1 MSSDLPA
8 PFLDAIKCREQGLR
22 TLASEGRKLIG
33 YFCTYTPVELIHA
46 SGFVPVR
53 VTGGARTL
61 TKADSLA
68 PIFVCPYLRA
78 ALDKALSG
86 EYQFLSGIVQAYTCD
101 AACGVVRIWERN
113 IPGEICHTISLPYCD
128 SPPSR
133 RFLRSE
139 MDALNAKLHAIGGGF
154 TERSLADSI
163 ELYGKI
169 RRLIL
174 KLYDV
179 RYDGRLS
186 LSASEFL
193 AVIEAGF
200 VTRPE
205 DHLQMLERLSGT
217 AELTSIPSRNGTRVL
232 VSGSLVEDPKVL
244 DLVEE
249 SGGLIVA
256 DDLCTGIRNFE
267 PASGFGLHP
276 IERLIDRYMNRAPC
290 PCRSRVSDR
299 LPFIEGLMERS
310 KAQGVIFL
318 FQKYCTPHLAD
329 HPTLVQHFKA
339 KGIPSIS
346 VEMEE
351 TGVNEGQLRT
361 RLEAFFEMLR

>member
-1 MSSDLPA
+1 MQSDLLE
-8 PFLDAIKCREQGLR
+8 PFYEAIKDQEQRLR
-22 TLASEGRKLIG
+22 NLAAEDRKIIG

-46 SGFVPVR
+46 SGFIPMR
-53 VTGGARTL
+53 VMGGTRTL

-68 PIFVCPYLRA
+68 PSFVCPYLRA
-78 ALDKALSG
+78 ALDKALNG
-86 EYQFLSGIVQAYTCD
+86 EYSFLSGIVQGYTCD

-113 IPGEICHTISLPYCD
+113 IPGEIFHTLALPYCD
-128 SPPSR
+128 SVHSR
-133 RFLRSE
+133 RFFHSE
-139 MDALNAKLHAIGGGF
+139 IDALNVKFRAIDGGF
-154 TERSLADSI
+154 NEQSLADSI

-169 RRLIL
+169 RRLVL
-174 KLYDV
+174 EFYKM
-179 RYDGRLS
+179 RYDGRLAIP
-186 LSASEFL
+186 ASEFL
-193 AVIEAGF
+193 AVIQAGF
-200 VTRPE
+200 VTPPE
-205 DHLQMLERLSGT
+205 DYLGMLERLAGA
-217 AELTSIPSRNGTRVL
+217 AELAAAANRGGTRVL
-232 VSGSLVEDPKVL
+232 VSGSLVEDGKVL

-256 DDLCTGIRNFE
+256 DDLCTGIRNFY

-276 IERLIDRYMNRAPC
+276 IERVIDRYMNRAPC

-299 LPFIEGLMERS
+299 LPFLEDLLERS

-329 HPTLVQHFKA
+329 HPSLVEHCKA
-339 KGIPSIS
+339 KGIPSIAT
-346 VEMEE
+346 EMEE

>member
-1 MSSDLPA
+1 MSSELA
-8 PFLDAIKCREQGLR
+8 ARFHDAIENQEPRLR
-22 TLASEGRKLIG
+22 TLAAQGRRILG

-53 VTGGARTL
+53 VMGGVRTL
-61 TKADSLA
+61 TKADTLA
-68 PIFVCPYLRA
+68 PSFLCPYMRA

-86 EYQFLSGIVQAYTCD
+86 EYGFLSGIVQGYTCD
-101 AACGVVRIWERN
+101 AACGAVRIWERN
-113 IPGEICHTISLPYCD
+113 IPGEIYHTIALPYCD
-128 SPPSR
+128 SPSSR
-133 RFLRSE
+133 RFLLSE
-139 MDALNAKLHAIGGGF
+139 IDALTVKLRAIGGTF
-154 TERSLADSI
+154 SEQSLADAI

-174 KLYDV
+174 KLYQI
-179 RYDGRLS
+179 RYDERLS
-186 LSASEFL
+186 IQASDFL
-193 AVIEAGF
+193 AIIQAGF
-200 VTRPE
+200 VTPPE
-205 DHLQMLERLSGT
+205 DYLRMLEDSAPITG
-217 AELTSIPSRNGTRVL
+217 PSVASERGGTRVL
-232 VSGSLVEDPKVL
+232 VSGSLVEDPKIL
-244 DLVEE
+244 DLIEE

-267 PASGFGLHP
+267 PVSGFGLDP
-276 IERLIDRYMNRAPC
+276 IQRLIDRYMNRAPC

-299 LPFIEGLMERS
+299 APFIEHLLERS
-310 KAQGVIFL
+310 GAQGVIFL

-329 HPTLVQHFKA
+329 HPSLVEHFKA
-339 KGIPSIS
+339 KEIPSIA